1 MTPQKTTSLPMD
13 DGSKSAH
20 FSKMVALLQNQ
31 DAVEGRMC
39 RMKVNADR
47 ASVAKSS
54 QKSQREHRRQNYTSD
69 LNCSVEVYVR
79 MAHRRYS
86 DRAFWDA
93 NKDCHY
99 HHESRQIAVSG
110 TF

>member
-1 MTPQKTTSLPMD
+1 MTQQKTTSLPMN

-20 FSKMVALLQNQ
+20 FSEVLVALLQNQ
-31 DAVEGRMC
+31 DAVEGSMC

-54 QKSQREHRRQNYTSD
+54 QKSQREQRRQHYRSD

-79 MAHRRYS
+79 MAHLS
-86 DRAFWDA
+86 
-93 NKDCHY
+93 
-99 HHESRQIAVSG
+99 
-110 TF
+110 